1 MEGVLVGIDVGNLLG
16 EKVGVTDGVSDLLG
30 LRVDKDVGMVRFVVG
45 LFVNSSLG
53 PGDGCIL
60 GSRLMPRLRVGVV
73 DGRFDGLKLGFK
85 LALKLGFDDGKFDG
99 LKVGSELTLKVGTVD
114 GPKVGSK
121 VGLKVGVDDGKLDG
135 L

>member
-60 GSRLMPRLRVGVV
+60 GVLVTGEVGSRLMPKLRVGVV

-85 LALKLGFDDGKFDG
+85 LALKLGFDDGK
-99 LKVGSELTLKVGTVD
+99 
-114 GPKVGSK
+114 
-121 VGLKVGVDDGKLDG
+121 LDG